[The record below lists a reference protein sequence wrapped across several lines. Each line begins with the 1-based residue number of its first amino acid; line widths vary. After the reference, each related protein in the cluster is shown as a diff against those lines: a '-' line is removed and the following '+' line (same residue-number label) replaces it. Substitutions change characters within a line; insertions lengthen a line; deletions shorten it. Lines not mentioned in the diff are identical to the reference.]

1 MYICYNSCKGGVRNV
16 SSNFQKSGSGIR
28 AHRGILQGSRNKETK
43 DSRDIKFWKQRKVT
57 SGEPQRYRRTS
68 EKSGPDELGKRTY
81 GSFDGHP
88 TRERVYR
95 ARQCSTE

>member
-1 MYICYNSCKGGVRNV
+1 MYLQIFKNRDQEYVRIAESYRDPETKKPKIRV
-16 SSNFQKSGSGIR
+16 IQNFG
-28 AHRGILQGSRNKETK
+28 NKEK
-43 DSRDIKFWKQRKVT
+43 LLA
-57 SGEPQRYRRTS
+57 ENPQRYRRTS

>member
-1 MYICYNSCKGGVRNV
+1 MYLQIFKNQDQEYVRIAESYRDPETKKPKIRV
-16 SSNFQKSGSGIR
+16 IQNFG
-28 AHRGILQGSRNKETK
+28 NKE
-43 DSRDIKFWKQRKVT
+43 VT

-81 GSFDGHP
+81 GSFDGHQ

-95 ARQCSTE
+95 ARRCSTE